1 MLIVLPF
8 HAPHFFLAHDHILHL
23 QALGMKRHAT
33 RKDVT
38 IVMDACCM
46 KTNES
51 DETESE
57 KA

>member
-1 MLIVLPF
+1 
-8 HAPHFFLAHDHILHL
+8 
-23 QALGMKRHAT
+23 MKRHAT